1 MKDIASLTGRLT
13 QQTEQKQ
20 TGSQPGETGYA
31 ARPPRLYGLDHE
43 PTEPPPVPARVS
55 RPALP
60 RKSASMMPSHLP
72 PLRQVT
78 LSVAQDGSRI
88 TAMVLAHRADLP
100 ALKSSIAE
108 MRAALTPPT
117 PEEIAASVARLF
129 SHYPSPQS
137 GNTMTVAQDWIEDMG
152 QVSAVAFHAAVVEW
166 RKGANA
172 FRPSPGQL
180 LALIERIEAPVRDR
194 LEFALEVEARE
205 SGMSTRER
213 IAHLHHRQ
221 YELEMGM
228 VPYEVHA
235 KGYDEIQRYLEAE
248 MAIVKSEIAQLE
260 QGT

>member
-1 MKDIASLTGRLT
+1 
-13 QQTEQKQ
+13 
-20 TGSQPGETGYA
+20 
-31 ARPPRLYGLDHE
+31 
-43 PTEPPPVPARVS
+43 
-55 RPALP
+55 
-60 RKSASMMPSHLP
+60 MMPSQLP
-72 PLRQVT
+72 QLRQVA
-78 LSVAQDGSRI
+78 LSVAEDGSRI

-108 MRAALTPPT
+108 MREALMPPT
-117 PEEIAASVARLF
+117 PEEIAASIARLF

-152 QVSAVAFHAAVVEW
+152 QVSAVAFRAAVVEW

-180 LALIERIEAPVRDR
+180 LSLIERIESPVRDR
-194 LEFALEVEARE
+194 LEFALEVEERE
-205 SGMSTRER
+205 EGMSPRER

-228 VPYEVHA
+228 VPYDVHA

-248 MAIVKSEIAQLE
+248 TANVKAEIQQLE
-260 QGT
+260 KGA